1 MGEGQAKRRMPITP
15 PPMMCMRCAIRG
27 DGQGNG
33 VDAVPGDR
41 AVTGNPVGHMNV
53 VALPRLRWRIQRHH
67 AVRELE
73 VPITGAEA
81 PYRVIA
87 PADPDAVLDQTA
99 RAFARHEAA
108 KAAEGAQRS
117 QAHAQ
122 HGSTGLVGAS
132 SSGGWH
138 MPYWATPW
146 ASGLA
151 VAEAVVAE
159 PGRVAGARV
168 MELGCGLGITAM
180 ALVRAGA
187 RLTVVDCWGET
198 LAFCR
203 YNALRAGA
211 QNPPHGA
218 GIRAGTIRTRL
229 ADWRTDPGRDA
240 LIAGGPYDLVV
251 AADVLYEPEDIPI
264 LFALLPRL
272 VGPAGAV
279 WLAEPGRTTSRKFVQ
294 ETDDAGWIRDT
305 TTVTRDPWP
314 ADAGRATVRMHRYTG
329 IGLASADLRAP
340 SPLSHHH
347 PTPPDLYVR
356 SSQSPPDLHA
366 SLPRPHTA

>member
-15 PPMMCMRCAIRG
+15 PPMMCTRCAIRG

-73 VPITGAEA
+73 VSITGAEA

-108 KAAEGAQRS
+108 KAAEGAQHS

-122 HGSTGLVGAS
+122 HGSTGLVGAP

-218 GIRAGTIRTRL
+218 GIRVGTIRTRL

-251 AADVLYEPEDIPI
+251 AADVLYEPEDIPV

-272 VGPAGAV
+272 VGPTGAV

-305 TTVTRDPWP
+305 ATVTRDPWP
-314 ADAGRATVRMHRYTG
+314 ADAGRATVRLHRYSG
-329 IGLASADLRAP
+329 IGSASADLRAP
-340 SPLSHHH
+340 SP
-347 PTPPDLYVR
+347 
-356 SSQSPPDLHA
+356 
-366 SLPRPHTA
+366 RPHPA

>member
-1 MGEGQAKRRMPITP
+1 MGVSALLGDW
-15 PPMMCMRCAIRG
+15 AIS
-27 DGQGNG
+27 GNS
-33 VDAVPGDR
+33 
-41 AVTGNPVGHMNV
+41 VGLVNAG
-53 VALPRLRWRIQRHH
+53 ALPHLRWRIQRHH

-73 VPITGAEA
+73 VPIQGVPA
-81 PYRVIA
+81 PYLVLA

-99 RAFARHEAA
+99 RAFARQQAT
-108 KAAEGAQRS
+108 KAAEGS
-117 QAHAQ
+117 Q
-122 HGSTGLVGAS
+122 SGAT

-159 PGRVAGARV
+159 PGSVAGARV
-168 MELGCGLGITAM
+168 IELGCGLGITAM

-203 YNALRAGA
+203 YNALRAGT

-218 GIRAGTIRTRL
+218 GDRAGTIRTRL
-229 ADWRTDPGRDA
+229 ADWRTDVGRDA
-240 LIAGGPYDLVV
+240 LIAGSPYDLVV
-251 AADVLYEPEDIPI
+251 AADVLYEPEDIAV
-264 LFALLPRL
+264 LFTLLPRL
-272 VGPAGAV
+272 VGPGGAV

-305 TTVTRDPWP
+305 DTVTRDPWP
-314 ADAGRATVRMHRYTG
+314 ADSGRATVRLHRYSG
-329 IGLASADLRAP
+329 IGPAGAEPRAD
-340 SPLSHHH
+340 
-347 PTPPDLYVR
+347 DLPGPN
-356 SSQSPPDLHA
+356 S
-366 SLPRPHTA
+366 